1 MSHLT
6 LTEVLELVQDD
17 DDASEAE
24 SEGDELSGA
33 DFLGN
38 GGDCDREHELLR
50 IDARE
55 DPCYRSSLLLLDQSL
70 VEVMFQKLPA

>member
-33 DFLGN
+33 EFLGN

-50 IDARE
+50 IV
-55 DPCYRSSLLLLDQSL
+55 LNFIILDI
-70 VEVMFQKLPA
+70 VCNFPLPHTS

>member
-33 DFLGN
+33 DF
-38 GGDCDREHELLR
+38 
-50 IDARE
+50 
-55 DPCYRSSLLLLDQSL
+55 
-70 VEVMFQKLPA
+70 